1 MKVLKNIRDNIFFNL
16 ETNFKPDLGREDA
29 LEQFENETV
38 RTIINPVDNYE
49 TMRFIHKPYSG
60 ITSHSTDTQSDI
72 WFYFYFYNQ
81 SGTHSGGLDYSL
93 IGIDHQENAK
103 QLIQT
108 TKTFFR
114 LEFFIVPDGENPDRT
129 NRKLVFAK
137 NLALPLGEKY
147 YYTPLGGYVH
157 LPVFKGSNYENKEN
171 MYFFWFQ
178 DESVLTETNLSGT
191 TTGNTFFM
199 TAKFYNAKNGS
210 IVDFTNINKFSLIC
224 CGLIVFFFF
233 SMFCFLGIFTQ
244 FVPSLHSLGN
254 FLIDQL

>member
-72 WFYFYFYNQ
+72 WFYFYFYNH

-103 QLIQT
+103 QLI
-108 TKTFFR
+108 
-114 LEFFIVPDGENPDRT
+114 
-129 NRKLVFAK
+129 
-137 NLALPLGEKY
+137 Y
-147 YYTPLGGYVH
+147 
-157 LPVFKGSNYENKEN
+157 
-171 MYFFWFQ
+171 
-178 DESVLTETNLSGT
+178 
-191 TTGNTFFM
+191 
-199 TAKFYNAKNGS
+199 
-210 IVDFTNINKFSLIC
+210 
-224 CGLIVFFFF
+224 
-233 SMFCFLGIFTQ
+233 
-244 FVPSLHSLGN
+244 
-254 FLIDQL
+254 